1 MTHPT
6 WREELVCVKVDKEVQ
21 YIMAMLIWARKWK
34 QEYQMWP
41 TLPHHHFKFS
51 PQAKTTVKARV
62 HTALWDTDMTLGE
75 SNILTVLTTMQYLAK
90 LGLEKLGPEQVAE
103 CV

>member
-1 MTHPT
+1 MA
-6 WREELVCVKVDKEVQ
+6 CINVDEEVQ

-34 QEYQMWP
+34 QEPKMWP
-41 TLPHHHFKFS
+41 TLPCHHFKFS

-62 HTALWDTDMTLGE
+62 HTVLRDTNMTLGE
-75 SNILTVLTTMQYLAK
+75 SQILIVLTTMQYLAK
-90 LGLEKLGPEQVAE
+90 LGPEKPGPGQVAE